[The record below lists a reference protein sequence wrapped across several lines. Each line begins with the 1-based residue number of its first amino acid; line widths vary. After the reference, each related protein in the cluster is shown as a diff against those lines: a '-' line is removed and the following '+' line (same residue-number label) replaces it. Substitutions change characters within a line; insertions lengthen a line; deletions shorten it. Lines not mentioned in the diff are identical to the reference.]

1 MLGRFMDKTSRACKI
16 AARYLALHFTLCIG
30 SLVSCLPVRV
40 LICAP
45 TWKSTCC
52 SFQRENLQSS
62 VFFMSNCVILTWEG
76 KEKKIAM
83 GRWRSMLW

>member
-1 MLGRFMDKTSRACKI
+1 
-16 AARYLALHFTLCIG
+16 LHFTLCIG

-62 VFFMSNCVILTWEG
+62 VFFHVELCNSYLG
-76 KEKKIAM
+76 RKRKKDCNGPMALHALVD
-83 GRWRSMLW
+83 WY